1 MRITVH
7 GKQIQTGEALQNHI
21 KERLSDAVGKF
32 LDVPG
37 EATTTIS
44 REGSAYRTDILLHL
58 SSGLIAQA
66 HSVGSEVYAS
76 TDAAIDKMAKQL
88 RRYKT
93 RLKDHHKRT
102 AHTAPPREAAESF
115 VLATETEEYAGDQD
129 MAGHKSLII
138 AQTQTDIKTLSVS
151 EAVMHLE
158 LSDDPALL
166 FRNGGNGRL
175 NMVYMRRDGN
185 VSWIDPT
192 S

>member
-7 GKQIQTGEALQNHI
+7 GKQIQTGEALQSHVT
-21 KERLSDAVGKF
+21 ERLGDAVGKF
-32 LDVPG
+32 LDIPG
-37 EATTTIS
+37 DATVTIS
-44 REGSAYRTDILLHL
+44 RDGAAYRADILLHL
-58 SSGLIAQA
+58 NSGLTAKA
-66 HSVGSEVYAS
+66 HATANEVYAS
-76 TDAAIDKMAKQL
+76 ADGAIDKMAKQL

-102 AHTAPPREAAESF
+102 TQTPSPREEAQSF
-115 VLATETEEYAGDQD
+115 VLAAETEDAGDEG
-129 MAGHKSLII
+129 AAVNKPLII
-138 AQTQTDIKTLSVS
+138 AETQTDIKTLSVG
-151 EAVMHLE
+151 EAVMQLE

-185 VSWIDPT
+185 VSWIDPK

>member
-7 GKQIQTGEALQNHI
+7 GKQIQTGEALQNRI
-21 KERLSDAVGKF
+21 TERLGEAVGKF
-32 LDVPG
+32 LDIPG
-37 EATTTIS
+37 DATVTIL
-44 REGSAYRTDILLHL
+44 RDGPAYRTDILLHL
-58 SSGLIAQA
+58 NSGLTAQA
-66 HSVGSEVYAS
+66 HSTANEVYAS
-76 TDAAIDKMAKQL
+76 ADAAIDKMAKQL

-102 AHTAPPREAAESF
+102 AHTPSPREEAQSF
-115 VLATETEEYAGDQD
+115 VLAAEAEDAGDENS
-129 MAGHKSLII
+129 AANNPLII
-138 AQTQTDIKTLSVS
+138 AEAHTDIKTLTLS

-185 VSWIDPT
+185 VSWIDPKA
-192 S
+192 

>member
-1 MRITVH
+1 MRITIH
-7 GKQIQTGEALQNHI
+7 GKQIQTGEALQSHI
-21 KERLSDAVGKF
+21 KERLSEAVGKF

-37 EATTTIS
+37 DATVTIS
-44 REGSAYRTDILLHL
+44 RDGSAYRADILLHL
-58 SSGLIAQA
+58 NSGLTAQA
-66 HSVGSEVYAS
+66 HAVANEVYAS
-76 TDAAIDKMAKQL
+76 ADAATDKMAKQL

-102 AHTAPPREAAESF
+102 AQTPSPREEAQSF
-115 VLATETEEYAGDQD
+115 VLAAEIEDAGDED
-129 MAGHKSLII
+129 MAVNKPLII
-138 AQTQTDIKTLSVS
+138 AETQTDIKTLSVG

-175 NMVYMRRDGN
+175 NMVYVRRDGN
-185 VSWIDPT
+185 VSWIDPK